1 MNPPTSTADL
11 AIEDQERY
19 LVGQALRE
27 GMDDPNAIV
36 EANLTEE
43 QTHRY
48 DTSSVE
54 RIADSS
60 IEDAGPLM
68 TKNLINNYATGEHN
82 ILKLN
87 YLKPSNSTG
96 ATNFGTLTETQMKR

>member
-27 GMDDPNAIV
+27 GIDDPNAIV

-43 QTHRY
+43 
-48 DTSSVE
+48 
-54 RIADSS
+54 
-60 IEDAGPLM
+60 
-68 TKNLINNYATGEHN
+68 
-82 ILKLN
+82 
-87 YLKPSNSTG
+87 
-96 ATNFGTLTETQMKR
+96 